1 MRFAAAFRIRV
12 RVSSLRSAW
21 VRRRRATSTE
31 CRAGRAVE
39 GILLARAGMSD
50 LNADVLVDHLDRI
63 DLEWNLTGHAGWFS
77 RCDVEGSEMKCA
89 FHDLSGQNTFLGQ
102 RRLTMG
108 AHVGSGIN
116 RTVDAI
122 QRDMRTIR

>member
-21 VRRRRATSTE
+21 VRRRRARSPE
-31 CRAGRAVE
+31 CRTGRAVE

-50 LNADVLVDHLDRI
+50 LYADVLVDYLDRI
-63 DLEWNLTGHAGWFS
+63 GLEWNLTGHAGRFS
-77 RCDVEGSEMKCA
+77 RRDIERSEMKCA
-89 FHDLSGQNTFLGQ
+89 FHGLSGQNAFLGQ

-108 AHVGSGIN
+108 ADVGGGVN
-116 RTVDAI
+116 HAI
-122 QRDMRTIR
+122 HAI